1 MSKYELVFRRTKGS
15 PVTSDEIDNNFKT
28 IQDGLTSSDIRIS
41 KLENVNLDFV
51 THPQLEI
58 QVTRL
63 DGEVTRLDSEVTRLD
78 GRIDEIGD
86 NNYGDDD
93 VQLYLTAND
102 YVNQNWVYTNFDDLL
117 TPEERTVHFNNRF
130 SEKSTDDL
138 KEGETNLY
146 YTDARVDERVSDFVE
161 AGSNIS
167 LVYNE
172 ETDKLT
178 ISATGELGFDLSSN
192 TTTDLK
198 EGANEYY
205 TDDKVQTVIDTNTA
219 GFITSVT
226 ETDVTQH
233 QESLSITESQIS
245 DLKGYLLDDDLEPIR
260 IRLSTAEDRI
270 SALEGNN
277 DPAVYEIA
285 APDTVTAGSSGID
298 DDVVVISTNASA
310 NSKFRFVVKYELS
323 TGITSQILNQND
335 RQINYSLESKY
346 DLNIP
351 WHREY
356 NGAKIDKVII
366 EVYDDP
372 NLAEPRT
379 EVLVTK
385 TIDVLDA
392 PKYFIANNTSEI
404 IDESET
410 VTVTVTTAN
419 IFNGSELQYTI
430 NGLTEEDTSTPL
442 SGTLTLSNVD
452 ANNGTGSVQFDIVT
466 LNDLT
471 TEGDE
476 TVTVDISYN
485 SLQETITFELL
496 DTSRATE
503 TITIE
508 NWIDEVVINQG
519 GNTIAD
525 KQVLVDIYNT
535 FRTDLLALTS
545 PSDLG
550 MTMTEVYL
558 LLIKKSWIDNATLI
572 PLDTSDN
579 AWLASVNAISGTYNS
594 DIRAAGVVNDIH
606 TSSPMMPRPSD
617 GTREDDVA
625 YSFVYNNP
633 TVTLTLQ
640 TVLYTSIEE
649 KPV

>member
-1 MSKYELVFRRTKGS
+1 MSKYELTFRRTKGS

-63 DGEVTRLDSEVTRLD
+63 NGEVTRLDGEITRLD
-78 GRIDEIGD
+78 GRIDAIGD
-86 NNYGDDD
+86 NNYGDAD
-93 VQLYLTAND
+93 VQLYLTEKK
-102 YVNQNWVYTNFDDLL
+102 YVDQDWVYTEFDDLL
-117 TPEERTVHFNNRF
+117 TPEERTEHFNNRF

-138 KEGETNLY
+138 SEGDTNLY
-146 YTDARVDERVSDFVE
+146 FTDVRVDTRVTDFIE

-167 LVYNE
+167 LSNLNG
-172 ETDKLT
+172 KLV
-178 ISATGELGFDLSSN
+178 ISATGELGYDLSGN
-192 TTTDLK
+192 TTDDLK
-198 EGANEYY
+198 EGTNEYY
-205 TDDKVQTVIDTNTA
+205 TDDKVQSVIDTNTA
-219 GFITSVT
+219 GFITEVI

-233 QESLSITESQIS
+233 QAALSITESQIS
-245 DLKGYLLDDDLEPIR
+245 DLKDYLLDIDLEPIR
-260 IRLSTAEDRI
+260 VRLSSAETRI
-270 SALEGNN
+270 SVLEGSK
-277 DPAVYEIA
+277 DPAVYEIT
-285 APDTVTAGSSGID
+285 APDSVIAGSSGTD
-298 DDVVVISTNASA
+298 DDVVIVSTNALA
-310 NSKFRFVVKYELS
+310 NSKFKFVVKYVLT
-323 TGITSQILNQND
+323 TGITSVILDQTD
-335 RQINYSLESKY
+335 RQINFSLQSKY

-351 WHREY
+351 WNREHA
-356 NGAKIDKVII
+356 GAKIDQVII

-379 EVLVTK
+379 EVLATK
-385 TIDVLDA
+385 TISVLPA
-392 PKYFIANNTSEI
+392 PESFGIGNTSQ
-404 IDESET
+404 IDEGET
-410 VTVTVTTAN
+410 VTITVYTLN
-419 IFNGSELQYTI
+419 MFNGSELQYSI
-430 NGLTEEDTSTPL
+430 NGIQESDTSTPL

-452 ANNGTGSVQFDIVT
+452 ANNGNGSVQFDIVT
-466 LNDLT
+466 IADT
-471 TEGDE
+471 ATEGDE
-476 TVTVDISYN
+476 AVTVDISYN
-485 SLQETITFELL
+485 SLQESITFELL

-545 PSDLG
+545 PSDLN

-558 LLIKKSWIDNATLI
+558 LLIKQSWIDKATNI
-572 PLDTSDN
+572 PIATADD
-579 AWLASVNAISGTYNS
+579 AWLASVNTISATYNS
-594 DIRAAGVVNDIH
+594 DIQAAGVVNDVH
-606 TSSPMMPRPSD
+606 TSSPLMPRPSD

-625 YSFVYNNP
+625 YSFVYNSP
-633 TVTLTLQ
+633 TVELTLQ
-640 TVLYTSIEE
+640 TVLYTGIEE

>member
-1 MSKYELVFRRTKGS
+1 MSKYELTFRRTKGS
-15 PVTSDEIDNNFKT
+15 PVTSDEIDNNFKK
-28 IQDGLTSSDIRIS
+28 IQDGLIGSDIRIS
-41 KLENVNLDFV
+41 NLENTNLDFV

-63 DGEVTRLDSEVTRLD
+63 DGEVARLDGEVTRLD

-93 VQLYLTAND
+93 VQLYLTANN
-102 YVNQNWVYTNFDDLL
+102 YVDQDWVYTEFDDLL
-117 TPEERTVHFNNRF
+117 TPEERTEHFNNRF
-130 SEKSTDDL
+130 ETKSTDDL
-138 KEGETNLY
+138 AEGTTNLY
-146 YTDARVDERVSDFVE
+146 YTDARVDARVSDFVE

-167 LVYNE
+167 LSYQNG
-172 ETDKLT
+172 KLV
-178 ISATGELGFDLSSN
+178 ISATGELGHDLSNN
-192 TTTDLK
+192 TTSDLK
-198 EGANEYY
+198 EGTNEYY

-233 QESLSITESQIS
+233 QASLSITESQIS
-245 DLKGYLLDDDLEPIR
+245 DLKDYLLDDDLEPIR

-277 DPAVYEIA
+277 DPAVYIID
-285 APDTVTAGSSGID
+285 APDTVTAGSSGTD

-310 NSKFRFVVKYELS
+310 NSKFKFVVKYELS
-323 TGITSQILNQND
+323 TGITSEILNQND

-379 EVLVTK
+379 GVLVTE

-392 PKYFIANNTSEI
+392 PKSFIASNTSAI
-404 IDESET
+404 IDEGET
-410 VTVTVTTAN
+410 VTITVTTAN
-419 IFNGSELQYTI
+419 VFNGSELQYTI
-430 NGLTEEDTSTPL
+430 GGIQEADTSTPL

-466 LNDLT
+466 LADST

-476 TVTVDISYN
+476 TVTVDISYDL
-485 SLQETITFELL
+485 LQESITFELL

-508 NWIDEVVINQG
+508 DWIDEVIINQG
-519 GNTIAD
+519 GNTIPD
-525 KQVLVDIYNT
+525 KQVLLDVYNT

-545 PSDLG
+545 PSDLN

-558 LLIKKSWIDNATLI
+558 LLIKKSWVDNATIVLF
-572 PLDTSDN
+572 PTNDG
-579 AWLASVNAISGTYNS
+579 AWLTSTNAIIAAYNS
-594 DIRAAGVVNDIH
+594 DIQSAGVINEVYN
-606 TSSPMMPRPSD
+606 SNPMMPRPSD

-633 TVTLTLQ
+633 TVPLTLQ
-640 TVLYTSIEE
+640 TVLYTDTEE

>member
-15 PVTSDEIDNNFKT
+15 PVTSDEIDNNFKKIKT
-28 IQDGLTSSDIRIS
+28 GHDGHEKRIYD
-41 KLENVNLDFV
+41 LENSEQDFV
-51 THPQLEI
+51 TNPQLDNEVERLDGD
-58 QVTRL
+58 VTRL
-63 DGEVTRLDSEVTRLD
+63 NGEVTRLD

-138 KEGETNLY
+138 AEGTTNLY
-146 YTDARVDERVSDFVE
+146 FTV
-161 AGSNIS
+161 
-167 LVYNE
+167 
-172 ETDKLT
+172 
-178 ISATGELGFDLSSN
+178 
-192 TTTDLK
+192 
-198 EGANEYY
+198 
-205 TDDKVQTVIDTNTA
+205 DKVQTVIDTNTA
-219 GFITSVT
+219 GFITDYTVT

-233 QESLSITESQIS
+233 QASLSITESQISDLQSYLTEYTVTETDITQHQASLSITESQIS
-245 DLKGYLLDDDLEPIR
+245 DLKDYLLDADLEPIR
-260 IRLSTAEDRI
+260 IRLSTVEDRI
-270 SALEGNN
+270 SVLEGNN
-277 DPAVYEIA
+277 DPAVYEIT
-285 APDTVTAGSSGID
+285 APDTVTAGSSGTD
-298 DDVVVISTNASA
+298 DDVIVISTNASA